1 MFIKLKGIIAVLIFF
16 GGIHSS
22 ASYASEPQS
31 EATNY
36 LEQIEAKPK
45 FTMHSSLLMGDKVD
59 VASGSF
65 SFEVVDLSLGG
76 NFALPVEVRRT
87 SAFGPEIDSSAKD
100 FASWNLALPHIR
112 TKELAIEGQLPS
124 GGIWSQNKACSGVMW
139 AKTTPSI
146 VVNSGGVHTIQ
157 SAARD
162 YWDGDFISIPGSYS
176 GKLLA
181 RSSDGKNRYLANH
194 WKIECITV
202 SGVEGFRVTA
212 SDGTKYE
219 FTKRRRIKGKKIQL
233 GPETPVAN
241 YDGNSQIIDAPVFN
255 LPGDPL
261 TREFRVYHTFM
272 LPSKVT
278 DRFGNTV
285 TYGYNASNKITS
297 ITASDGRKITFGY
310 NTKGYISSA
319 TAHGRT
325 TYYSYENYGTIQFF
339 GSVEWL
345 NEVTLPSGKEW
356 QYEVPNF
363 SNTYERL
370 HWEDYFTNTH
380 FVGSAALSPE
390 LCLAGTHG
398 QAISI
403 THPDGAV
410 GDFYFK
416 ENAQR
421 RVNVPEVI
429 LSLTFDIGGNIRPE
443 AYQLK
448 PCTSI
453 YSLEKKDIINSGGQ
467 VYTWNYEYIGEDG
480 SFAGNSTPTHS
491 SHTSIASY
499 LPSGF
504 AAKDLKT
511 TRVTHPDNSV
521 VKHHINTKFGPYEG
535 KEVLTEFFDTNGS
548 TLLRRVAQDYVEST
562 RTNGK
567 SWMQYD
573 ETSDRQA
580 LPRVTKISENTE
592 TYYTQNY
599 YDTNDL
605 NVKVKEW
612 NSVGK
617 TRYSKYEYHSETS
630 LSIFGLLKRTL
641 LSTTDSNYKEVSK
654 TVFHPLSS
662 GYIAL
667 PKEEVSYGKTV
678 KKYEAY
684 HTANGRKGLPSK
696 VSFNRTNSEVYID
709 NYKRGK
715 ATQIRQ
721 RATTTS
727 NLVTAKQN
735 IDNFGNVT
743 RIEDFEGN
751 VTSFGYDS
759 ANRLTYIDPS
769 NSRWLNT
776 TISYSTTSSND
787 GFSYVNSGMIKASIS
802 QGNYRLDKYY
812 DSFLRPVFSAE
823 WDTNNKSNT
832 VRYQRFKHDYM
843 NRSTY
848 TSQVMGTETTS
859 RGVLSVYDGL
869 GRIKSV
875 DDNTT
880 SGAISY
886 SYLTDNKVRVNNNR
900 GFNTT
905 TQYLAYGS
913 PTQTEAV
920 KIDAPH
926 GVSTAINYNVFGNVT
941 SISQGGLTE
950 SRVYDS
956 AQRLCK
962 TVRSDI
968 GNHAYSYN
976 TSGQMTWSA
985 HGDSVNS
992 GTGCDYSVQST
1003 DKITYAYDNHG
1014 NLDSTEY
1021 GDSSPSK
1028 LFDYDNNDQLVK
1040 AISGSVTQEYT
1051 YNDLNLLASETLK
1064 VDGVNWVITYGY
1076 DSKGNQSSVQYPS
1089 GGSLTYSPNALGQ
1102 ATKVGNFANTIAF
1115 HGNGQYKSYKHQN
1128 GCINTLTQH
1137 TSGLPYLQKTTCGT
1151 TNVVYNAYSWDANG
1165 NLTQWDD
1172 RQSNTYDLRLTYDQL
1187 DRVDNYRNFS
1197 NTLLGDMNYDPMGNI
1212 TKFDSVVGS
1221 AIHYTYNSSNKRL
1234 MSVSGYKNYAFS
1246 YDERGN
1252 IVDNGRDTLTY
1263 NLAGQVTSIGGYDYV
1278 YDAHNRRVKTI
1289 DTQGVRYS
1297 MYTLSGKL
1305 IHERINGANRENY
1318 YLGSQLVAHQ
1328 GAGEK
1333 KYIHPDVLGGTAAT
1347 TNAAKSPE
1355 RTRYAP
1361 YGSAWGHTPKNEI
1374 GYTGHKQDSDTG
1386 LVYMQARYYDPVIG
1400 RFYSNDPVGW
1410 TPKNPVMSFNR
1421 YLYVNN
1427 NPYKYT
1433 DPNGEFL
1440 DAIVD
1445 IGFIAYDL
1453 YDMATNGVNA
1463 TNSASLTANV
1473 AGLMIPGATGL
1484 GLGVRAGDK
1493 GIDAARA
1500 SNKSPC
1506 PLSCFVAGTQVLT
1519 KEGYKGIENIQ
1530 VGDLVWATNVETN
1543 ESAWKKVT
1551 HRWTVLDKDIYE
1563 IGIVSP
1569 EGSYQ
1574 TIESTESHPFYVIGK
1589 GWVNTV
1595 DLTLGDQ
1602 FINNEGVPIKVSS
1615 LKSLNRR
1622 DTAYNFTVEDYHT
1635 YFVTEQNVLVHNCG
1649 FGNKRVLENTKI
1661 RHKEISM
1668 DVERGGSGKINVHAK
1683 VDGVKYFQ
1691 NSDGQFVSKD
1701 GNMLNKKIVK
1711 DSTFQKA
1718 LKKAAEVI
1726 EKNAL

>member
-1 MFIKLKGIIAVLIFF
+1 VFIKLKGIIAVLIFF

-630 LSIFGLLKRTL
+630 LSIFGLPKRTL

-696 VSFNRTNSEVYID
+696 VSFNRTNSEVYFD

-1151 TNVVYNAYSWDANG
+1151 TNLVYNAYSWDANG

-1400 RFYSNDPVGW
+1400 RFYSNDPVGF
-1410 TPKNPVMSFNR
+1410 KGVHSFNR
-1421 YLYVNN
+1421 YAYANN

-1433 DPNGEFL
+1433 DPDGRFPCSRSGGCVPTTNPHNTTGTDLGPTIRANMPSASAVAET
-1440 DAIVD
+1440 AIDFTPVVGD
-1445 IGFIAYDL
+1445 VKGFADFAAEPSL
-1453 YDMATNGVNA
+1453 TNGVA
-1463 TNSASLTANV
+1463 AV
-1473 AGLMIPGATGL
+1473 AGIVPVVG
-1484 GLGVRAGDK
+1484 
-1493 GIDAARA
+1493 DAAA
-1500 SNKSPC
+1500 KAIKAFSKEKQALVDMAKMDKKGGGVTQGDMDAYSELNAELPDPFPANKVRG
-1506 PLSCFVAGTQVLT
+1506 L
-1519 KEGYKGIENIQ
+1519 
-1530 VGDLVWATNVETN
+1530 
-1543 ESAWKKVT
+1543 
-1551 HRWTVLDKDIYE
+1551 
-1563 IGIVSP
+1563 
-1569 EGSYQ
+1569 
-1574 TIESTESHPFYVIGK
+1574 ESHPNRPHGQAPHGHVGP
-1589 GWVNTV
+1589 VNH
-1595 DLTLGDQ
+1595 
-1602 FINNEGVPIKVSS
+1602 IPEKKENE
-1615 LKSLNRR
+1615 
-1622 DTAYNFTVEDYHT
+1622 
-1635 YFVTEQNVLVHNCG
+1635 
-1649 FGNKRVLENTKI
+1649 
-1661 RHKEISM
+1661 
-1668 DVERGGSGKINVHAK
+1668 
-1683 VDGVKYFQ
+1683 
-1691 NSDGQFVSKD
+1691 
-1701 GNMLNKKIVK
+1701 
-1711 DSTFQKA
+1711 
-1718 LKKAAEVI
+1718 
-1726 EKNAL
+1726 